1 VRSPDRLTR
10 LSRSA
15 VAVACTHPVL
25 GLTFIVTLATVVLG
39 FDAGL
44 AGAAQL
50 TATWTDNSGGT
61 AQFRVERKTGTSGLY
76 AEIAITAT
84 GATSYVDPT
93 IAAGTTYCYRVR
105 ASNAAGNSAYSN
117 DACAAV
123 TSAFDVTVARAG
135 TGAGT
140 VVSSPIGIN
149 CGADCFESF
158 GAGALVTLTAA
169 PGSGSA
175 FVGWSGGGCSG
186 TAACVTSGN
195 IAVTVTATF
204 STSPTP
210 PPSDILTVTKSGTGA
225 GTVTSTPA
233 GISCGSVCAT
243 SVTAGTTAT
252 LTAVP
257 ATGSTFSGWRGGG
270 CGGTGTCTVTV
281 SSATSVDAAFTAA
294 TTTMYRLEV
303 RRAGTG
309 SGTVVSVPAGISC
322 GADCSHSYPN
332 GTNVTLSASAA
343 PGSRFTGW
351 TGNRTCR
358 DGVVG
363 MSANHRCTAN
373 FVSDSSSAP
382 PPAVSCPC
390 SIWPSSAT
398 PAVAAD
404 PDTNAVELG
413 VKFRADVDGYI
424 TGIRFYK
431 TSVNGGAHVGNLWS
445 SSGRLLAT
453 VAFTGETSSGWQQT
467 NFSAPVLITANTTY
481 VASYHTS
488 TGRYSATSAYFST
501 GGVDTA
507 PLHALS
513 NVAAGGNGVY
523 SYRATSGFP
532 GQTYNASN
540 YWVDVVFIG
549 R

>member
-1 VRSPDRLTR
+1 
-10 LSRSA
+10 
-15 VAVACTHPVL
+15 
-25 GLTFIVTLATVVLG
+25 
-39 FDAGL
+39 
-44 AGAAQL
+44 
-50 TATWTDNSGGT
+50 
-61 AQFRVERKTGTSGLY
+61 
-76 AEIAITAT
+76 
-84 GATSYVDPT
+84 
-93 IAAGTTYCYRVR
+93 
-105 ASNAAGNSAYSN
+105 
-117 DACAAV
+117 
-123 TSAFDVTVARAG
+123 
-135 TGAGT
+135 
-140 VVSSPIGIN
+140 
-149 CGADCFESF
+149 
-158 GAGALVTLTAA
+158 
-169 PGSGSA
+169 
-175 FVGWSGGGCSG
+175 
-186 TAACVTSGN
+186 
-195 IAVTVTATF
+195 
-204 STSPTP
+204 
-210 PPSDILTVTKSGTGA
+210 
-225 GTVTSTPA
+225 
-233 GISCGSVCAT
+233 
-243 SVTAGTTAT
+243 
-252 LTAVP
+252 
-257 ATGSTFSGWRGGG
+257 
-270 CGGTGTCTVTV
+270 
-281 SSATSVDAAFTAA
+281 
-294 TTTMYRLEV
+294 MYRLEV

-453 VAFTGETSSGWQQT
+453 VAFTGETSSGWQQA